1 MTHCSVVVWDDIPSK
16 LVGVDARTQSKDQD
30 DENADEDDEDEDGD
44 EDEDDD
50 ESDNAADDAEVEP
63 DASADE
69 PAELSD
75 ISFEYNPRD
84 PVGLQLGK
92 LSMNDATRYHL
103 VKSACEKA
111 GRLEEW
117 KRSLGDTVIELS
129 LVLSTQSL
137 TNARS
142 KKAVK
147 KILQELQH
155 YVCLPT
161 YWDSTC

>member
-30 DENADEDDEDEDGD
+30 DENVDE
-44 EDEDDD
+44 DD

-63 DASADE
+63 DAPAGE

-75 ISFEYNPRD
+75 ISFEYNPCD

-92 LSMNDATRYHL
+92 LSMNNATRYHL
-103 VKSACEKA
+103 MKPVCEKA

-117 KRSLGDTVIELS
+117 KRSLGDTVVELS

-137 TNARS
+137 MNAQS
-142 KKAVK
+142 KKAAK

-161 YWDSTC
+161 YWNSTC

>member
-30 DENADEDDEDEDGD
+30 DENVDEDDEDDN
-44 EDEDDD
+44 DD

-63 DASADE
+63 DAPAGE

-103 VKSACEKA
+103 KKSACEKA

-117 KRSLGDTVIELS
+117 KRSLGDTVVELS
-129 LVLSTQSL
+129 SVLSTQSL
-137 TNARS
+137 TNPRS
-142 KKAVK
+142 KKAAK

-161 YWDSTC
+161 YWNSTC

>member
-30 DENADEDDEDEDGD
+30 DENADEDDDDD
-44 EDEDDD
+44 DDD
-50 ESDNAADDAEVEP
+50 ESDNAADDAEV
-63 DASADE
+63 E

-92 LSMNDATRYHL
+92 LSMNDVTQYHL
-103 VKSACEKA
+103 MKSACEKA

-117 KRSLGDTVIELS
+117 KRSLGDTVVELS
-129 LVLSTQSL
+129 SVLSTQSL

-142 KKAVK
+142 KKAAK

-161 YWDSTC
+161 YWNSTC